1 MHNLEKHWTDIFGR
15 FDPSCPTKRKLLT
28 FPVESVE
35 PLVLLDVPD
44 PSLLV
49 AKSLSTVVSE
59 IILGVSKRYFRDV
72 CNWGEVQTC
81 TAS

>member
-1 MHNLEKHWTDIFGR
+1 MLLTSGL
-15 FDPSCPTKRKLLT
+15 PTKSADLRWFRFSTDNRAKTYLT

-35 PLVLLDVPD
+35 PLVLLDVAD

-59 IILGVSKRYFRDV
+59 IRNFFAACVYVS
-72 CNWGEVQTC
+72 
-81 TAS
+81 

>member
-1 MHNLEKHWTDIFGR
+1 MLLTSGLPKSADLRWFCLSTYNREKTY
-15 FDPSCPTKRKLLT
+15 LT

-35 PLVLLDVPD
+35 PLVLLDVAD

-59 IILGVSKRYFRDV
+59 IRNFFAACVYVS
-72 CNWGEVQTC
+72 
-81 TAS
+81 